1 MAGAILSATFYMS
14 ETKPLVSSSEV
25 DIGNWFKV
33 HGDKQ
38 GVVVSSSYLL
48 DPTIIAISGQPV
60 ATGGYDN
67 GRINELNIGSYING
81 NFNKSDI
88 IRDKVEY
95 IVLNNQIKTPPYFT
109 VVYQNSKYKICMVD
123 NGIL

>member
-1 MAGAILSATFYMS
+1 MS

-25 DIGNWFKV
+25 DIGNWFKA

-38 GVVVSSSYLL
+38 EVVVSSSYLL
-48 DPTIIAISGQPV
+48 DPTIVAISGQPV

-67 GRINELNIGSYING
+67 GRINELDIGKYING
-81 NFNKSDI
+81 NFGKSDL

-95 IVLNNQIKTPPYFT
+95 IVLNIQMKTPPYFT
-109 VVYQNSKYKICMVD
+109 VVYQNSKYKICMLNKGV
-123 NGIL
+123 L